1 MNVYVDTCVLPRC
14 RMETAKIYRERFGSR
29 LGFEFLPMFDMAE
42 FEANLKENLDVFMEC
57 PLDFHEPVF
66 CVEHTAKKGTSEYE
80 ESMYHINLTKKYA
93 DILKPKSMVYH
104 VNNGVVIP
112 EKKDEM
118 LATSLENLEEMRDIF
133 PDVDILVENVG
144 TAVQQNI
151 LLDQAEFTDLCRDKK
166 FGVVIDIGHAN
177 ANSWDIYKL
186 VDDLAS
192 QVKIFHLH
200 NNDGQ
205 NDQHRRILDG
215 TIDFP
220 DLFGH
225 ILNKAPN
232 ADFVIE
238 YVRPEY
244 HGEQL
249 MEDIETVFKL
259 MEK

>member
-66 CVEHTAKKGTSEYE
+66 CVEHTAKKGTIEYE

-112 EKKDEM
+112 VKKDEM

-144 TAVQQNI
+144 NAVQQNI

-259 MEK
+259 MER